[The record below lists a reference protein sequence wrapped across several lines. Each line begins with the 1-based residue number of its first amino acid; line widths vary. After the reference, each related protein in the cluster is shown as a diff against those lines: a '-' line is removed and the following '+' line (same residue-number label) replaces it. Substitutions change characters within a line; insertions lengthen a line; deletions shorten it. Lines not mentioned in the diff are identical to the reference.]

1 LDDGRIA
8 IPNKVD
14 LQVIVAPDPSSE
26 GQNALDDARL
36 VFEEVEATV
45 VSYADRQ
52 RVAEAALKLVG

>member
-1 LDDGRIA
+1 
-8 IPNKVD
+8 
-14 LQVIVAPDPSSE
+14 VIVAPDPSSE